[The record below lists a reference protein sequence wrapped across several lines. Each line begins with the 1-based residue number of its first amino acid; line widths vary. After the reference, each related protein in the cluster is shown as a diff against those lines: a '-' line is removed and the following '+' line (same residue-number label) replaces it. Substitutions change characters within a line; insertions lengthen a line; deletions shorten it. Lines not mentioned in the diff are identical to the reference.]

1 MKKVL
6 LFLFSALLLVTAC
19 HKDPSDDLNI
29 GIEIDQVSL
38 SLRAGETATIN
49 ATVTPA
55 DLMNKTVLWTS
66 DNTDV
71 AKVSRGVVTA
81 VAPGSATITAKTDL
95 GGKTAKCKVTVLS
108 PVLVSSI
115 RFDED
120 SPIVDVHETAYPIPF
135 TVLPAEAT
143 DPSLDWT
150 SSDENIAKVKDG
162 VLTAVGKGT
171 VTITAT
177 ARDAGKA
184 SASCN
189 VTVLGIPVAVDL
201 GLSVK
206 WASFNLG
213 AETPEGYGDYF
224 AWGELTTKDSFEQT
238 NYRFSPA
245 YSGAYSKYN
254 TDETFGKVDN
264 KTVLETVD
272 DVAFETYNGLWRI
285 PTEDE
290 FAELM
295 NEENCTWTWAT
306 VNGTNGYRVSG
317 KKSGY
322 TNASIFLPA
331 GGFRQQRELIHEGEM
346 GYYWTASLYG
356 ADPTSAAI
364 GYFDQKE
371 VSRTTHNRFV
381 GLSVR
386 AVCE

>member
-81 VAPGSATITAKTDL
+81 VAPGTATITAKTDK

-177 ARDAGKA
+177 ARDAGSA
-184 SASCN
+184 SASCE
-189 VTVLGIPVAVDL
+189 VTILNIPDAVDL

-224 AWGELTTKDSFEQT
+224 AWGELTVKESYDVD
-238 NYRFSPA
+238 NYRFSSAFEGP
-245 YSGAYSKYN
+245 YSKYN

-272 DVAFETYNGLWRI
+272 DVAYKIYKGHWRM
-285 PTEDE
+285 PTEAE
-290 FAELM
+290 FSELIDG
-295 NEENCTWTWAT
+295 CTWTWSQKSGIA
-306 VNGTNGYRVSG
+306 GYTVSG
-317 KKSGY
+317 KKTGY
-322 TNASIFLPA
+322 TDRSIFLPA
-331 GGFRQQRELIHEGEM
+331 AGFKQGREYLYENIRGL
-346 GYYWTASLYG
+346 YWTSTLDNGNPVSAYIGSFEE
-356 ADPTSAAI
+356 SAAECI
-364 GYFDQKE
+364 PN
-371 VSRTTHNRFV
+371 NRFV
-381 GLSVR
+381 GLSIR
-386 AVCE
+386 PVCK